1 MPATVSSR
9 LAQLLTQRSLHI
21 ATAESCTLGGI
32 CSALGAIP
40 GASSYL
46 QGGIVAYQTGLKT
59 ELLGVS
65 AELIQAHHVVSPE
78 VAEALALG
86 ATERLDAEVGIGTTG
101 LAGPGGGEPLHPVG
115 QVCIASVYR
124 SRDGLHT
131 RSKTLQLQGSREENI
146 QQAIHEALQLTL
158 ELLEAHP

>member
-9 LAQLLTQRSLHI
+9 LVQLLTQRSLHI
-21 ATAESCTLGGI
+21 ATAESCTLGGV

-115 QVCIASVYR
+115 QVCISVYR

-158 ELLEAHP
+158 ELLEAHL

>member
-21 ATAESCTLGGI
+21 ATAESCTLGGV

-59 ELLGVS
+59 ELLGVT
-65 AELIQAHHVVSPE
+65 AELIQTHHVVSPE
-78 VAEALALG
+78 VAQALALG

-146 QQAIHEALQLTL
+146 HEALQLTL

>member
-9 LAQLLTQRSLHI
+9 LAQLLAQRSLHI
-21 ATAESCTLGGI
+21 ATAESCTLGGV

-46 QGGIVAYQTGLKT
+46 QGGIVVYQTGLKT

-101 LAGPGGGEPLHPVG
+101 LAGPGEANRFTPWARYASPVSTVAVTG
-115 QVCIASVYR
+115 YIPAPRPSSYR
-124 SRDGLHT
+124 
-131 RSKTLQLQGSREENI
+131 
-146 QQAIHEALQLTL
+146 
-158 ELLEAHP
+158 

>member
-21 ATAESCTLGGI
+21 ATAESCTLGGV

-65 AELIQAHHVVSPE
+65 AEL
-78 VAEALALG
+78 AEALALG

-158 ELLEAHP
+158 ELLEAHL